1 MTRSTERL
9 GLTFAALCALNG
21 AFVPAF
27 AKLTT
32 NAGDPVFVATA
43 TTLFGAVFATIV
55 LWLRGDLHLLV
66 RGRVA
71 LRLLLVG
78 ALGTAVAYI
87 LFFTGAQ
94 RSTAIETVIC
104 LQCEPAYSLLAAWIF
119 LRHAPTPRRMLAI
132 AVLLAGI
139 VLAIGGHR
147 FGVSSGVWLLLATP
161 LCWQAS
167 HLIVLRRLNGVAPG
181 SVDGRALHPRRRVAR
196 LVLGHDRHGAPSRR
210 TAAGRAAAAPGDPGH
225 DPQLRRDA
233 AVVSGHRA
241 NRSGAYDRDRRAVG
255 SAPLAGSEL
264 PPAGRS
270 PDRFATGRTAAHGRR
285 RLDLRDRAGRTPR
298 HGETSRRRRRAHA
311 GPRERRA
318 RFLSSTTLHN
328 SLLAA
333 LLIVPRP
340 RGAGRT
346 RWSRGG
352 HDGSHE

>member
-1 MTRSTERL
+1 MTRSPERL

-66 RGRVA
+66 HGRVA

-78 ALGTAVAYI
+78 TLGTAVAYI

-132 AVLLAGI
+132 GVLLGGI
-139 VLAIGGHR
+139 VLAVGGRR

-167 HLIVLRRLNGVAPG
+167 HLIVLRRLRGVAPEVLSGARYIHG
-181 SVDGRALHPRRRVAR
+181 SVLLAVYWAKTGTAHHPAGPLLAGLLPLLAIQGMILSYVGTLLWYQAIAR
-196 LVLGHDRHGAPSRR
+196 IDLAR
-210 TAAGRAAAAPGDPGH
+210 TTAI
-225 DPQLRRDA
+225 
-233 AVVSGHRA
+233 VVP
-241 NRSGAYDRDRRAVG
+241 
-255 SAPLAGSEL
+255 SAPLLSLAASFLLLGEVPTGSQLAGL
-264 PPAGRS
+264 LLTVAGVLVFVTAPDARRDTVRS
-270 PDRFATGRTAAHGRR
+270 PGAVAEFTPACGS
-285 RLDLRDRAGRTPR
+285 AG
-298 HGETSRRRRRAHA
+298 
-311 GPRERRA
+311 
-318 RFLSSTTLHN
+318 
-328 SLLAA
+328 LA
-333 LLIVPRP
+333 
-340 RGAGRT
+340 
-346 RWSRGG
+346 
-352 HDGSHE
+352 